1 MSIKDG
7 TIVLGPGEGKT
18 VLVPG
23 HKITHKLLGEDTGGA
38 FSLLEVEL
46 TGDGPPQHIH
56 KNEDESFYVFEG
68 EVQFL
73 LGEHISIAK
82 AGTFV
87 NIPRGTRHAF
97 ARAGQEPAK
106 LLATFTPA
114 GLEKFFDEAVDLDV
128 TDTDTYVA
136 KANALAEKY
145 NMEIVGP
152 PLEV

>member
-56 KNEDESFYVFEG
+56 KNEDESFYVLEG

-97 ARAGQEPAK
+97 GRVNMKNAK

>member
-1 MSIKDG
+1 MSTNEGNLI
-7 TIVLGPGEGKT
+7 LNPGEGKT

-23 HKITHKLLGEDTGGA
+23 HKITHKISGEDTDGR

-46 TGDGPPQHIH
+46 NGDGPPQHIH
-56 KNEDESFYVFEG
+56 KTEDETFYVLEG
-68 EVQFL
+68 EVKFL
-73 LGEHISIAK
+73 LGEHTSIAK

-97 ARAGQEPAK
+97 CRVDKKNAK

-114 GLEKFFDEAVDLDV
+114 GFEKFFDEAIDVDV
-128 TDTDTYVA
+128 TDTEAYVA
-136 KANALAEKY
+136 KAKELAKMY

-152 PLEV
+152 PLDA